1 MKISERA
8 LGMTTSPIR
17 RLGPYA
23 DAAVKR
29 ALGMTTSPIRRLG
42 PYADA
47 AVKAGKKIYRL
58 NIGQPDIATSPK
70 FMEAIRN
77 FDQKVVAY
85 GNSQG
90 DMNLIK
96 AIQKYY
102 DSWNMHY
109 ETKNIYIT
117 NGGSEALELA
127 IFSLCDPGDE
137 ILVFEPYYANYTTF
151 AKLASAKVTAVPTSA
166 EDGYR
171 LPDQATVEKYI
182 NDKTR
187 AILLTNPGNPTGVVY
202 NKQEMDMIAA
212 VVKKYNIALIADEVY
227 REFVYDGTYTSFG
240 TYKDLEQNLIMVDSV
255 SKRYSACG
263 ARIGC
268 VISKNEELCA
278 QFMKLCQ
285 ARLCAPAV
293 EQVGAAALYDTPAS
307 YLEEV
312 NKEYKKRRDTIA
324 AGLAKIPGL
333 VSSQP
338 KGAFYVMVK
347 FPVDDAEKFAIWML
361 QDFEKDGET
370 VMIAP
375 GNGFYATPGKGVDEA
390 RLAYV
395 LKCEDLERAME
406 LLAAAVKEYPGRK
419 I

>member
-1 MKISERA
+1 MKISNRA
-8 LGMTTSPIR
+8 LGMETSPIR
-17 RLGPYA
+17 KLAPYA
-23 DAAVKR
+23 EAAK
-29 ALGMTTSPIRRLG
+29 
-42 PYADA
+42 
-47 AVKAGKKIYRL
+47 KKGKKVYHL

-70 FMEAIRN
+70 FMEAIRK

-90 DMNLIK
+90 DVNLIK

-102 DSWNMHY
+102 EAWGIHY
-109 ETKNIYIT
+109 ETRNIYIT
-117 NGGSEALELA
+117 NGGSEALEMA
-127 IFSLCDPGDE
+127 VFSLCDPGDE
-137 ILVFEPYYANYTTF
+137 ILVFEPFYANYTTF
-151 AKLASAKVTAVPTSA
+151 AKLGSAKITAVPTRA
-166 EDGYR
+166 EDGYCM
-171 LPDQATVEKYI
+171 PDMATIEKYI
-182 NDKTR
+182 NDRTR

-202 NKQEMDMIAA
+202 SKQEMDMIAEI
-212 VVKKYNIALIADEVY
+212 VKKYDIALISDEVY

-240 TYKDLEQNLIMVDSV
+240 TYKELEQNLIMVDSV

-268 VISKNEELCA
+268 VISKNKEFCA

-285 ARLCAPAV
+285 GRLCAPAV
-293 EQVGAAALYDTPAS
+293 EQVGAAALYETPAS

-361 QDFEKDGET
+361 QDFDVNGET

-395 LKCEDLERAME
+395 LNCEDLERAMA
-406 LLAAAVKEYPGRK
+406 LLAEAVKQYPGRK

>member
-8 LGMTTSPIR
+8 LGMTASPIR
-17 RLGPYA
+17 KLVPYA
-23 DAAVKR
+23 DAAK
-29 ALGMTTSPIRRLG
+29 
-42 PYADA
+42 
-47 AVKAGKKIYRL
+47 KKGKKVYHL

-77 FDQKVVAY
+77 FDPKVVAY

-102 DSWNMHY
+102 DAWGIHY
-109 ETKNIYIT
+109 ETKNIFIT
-117 NGGSEALELA
+117 NGGSEALEMA

-137 ILVFEPYYANYTTF
+137 ILVFEPYYANYTSF

-171 LPDQATVEKYI
+171 LPDQATIEKYI
-182 NDKTR
+182 NGKTR

-202 NKQEMDMIAA
+202 TKQEMDMIAA
-212 VVKKYNIALIADEVY
+212 IVKKYNIALIADEVY

-240 TYKDLEQNLIMVDSV
+240 TYEELEQNLIMVDSV

-268 VISKNEELCA
+268 VITKNNDLCA

-285 ARLCAPAV
+285 TRLCVPMV
-293 EQVGAAALYDTPAS
+293 EQVGAAALYETPAS

-333 VSSQP
+333 FSSQP

-347 FPVDDAEKFAIWML
+347 FPVDDAEKFAIWLL
-361 QDFEKDGET
+361 QDFDVNGET

-395 LKCEDLERAME
+395 LKSEDLEKALA
-406 LLAAAVKEYPGRK
+406 LLAEAVKQYPGRT

>member
-8 LGMTTSPIR
+8 LGMTASPIR
-17 RLGPYA
+17 KLVPYA
-23 DAAVKR
+23 DAAK
-29 ALGMTTSPIRRLG
+29 
-42 PYADA
+42 
-47 AVKAGKKIYRL
+47 KKGKKVYHL

-77 FDQKVVAY
+77 FDQKIIAY

-102 DSWNMHY
+102 DSWDIHY
-109 ETKNIYIT
+109 ETKNIFIT
-117 NGGSEALELA
+117 NGGSEALEMA

-182 NDKTR
+182 NDRTR

-202 NKQEMDMIAA
+202 TGQEMDMIAA
-212 VVKKYNIALIADEVY
+212 IVKKYNIALIADEVY

-240 TYKDLEQNLIMVDSV
+240 TYEDLEQNLIMVDSV

-268 VISKNEELCA
+268 VITKNNELCA

-285 ARLCAPAV
+285 ARLCAPMV
-293 EQVGAAALYDTPAS
+293 EQIGAAALYETPAS

-324 AGLAKIPGL
+324 AGLARIPGL

-338 KGAFYVMVK
+338 RGAFYVMVK

-361 QDFEKDGET
+361 QEFDINGET

-375 GNGFYATPGKGVDEA
+375 GNGFYATPGKGVNEA

-395 LKCEDLERAME
+395 LKSEDLEKALA
-406 LLAAAVKEYPGRK
+406 LLAEAVKQYPGRT

>member
-8 LGMTTSPIR
+8 LGMTASPIR
-17 RLGPYA
+17 KLVPYA
-23 DAAVKR
+23 DAAK
-29 ALGMTTSPIRRLG
+29 
-42 PYADA
+42 
-47 AVKAGKKIYRL
+47 KKGKKVYHL

-77 FDQKVVAY
+77 FDQKIIAY

-102 DSWNMHY
+102 DSWDIHY
-109 ETKNIYIT
+109 ETKNIFIT
-117 NGGSEALELA
+117 NGGSEALEMA

-137 ILVFEPYYANYTTF
+137 ILVFEPYYANYTSF

-171 LPDQATVEKYI
+171 LPDQETVEKYI
-182 NDKTR
+182 NDRTR

-202 NKQEMDMIAA
+202 TRQEMDMIAA
-212 VVKKYNIALIADEVY
+212 IVKKYNIALIADEVY

-240 TYKDLEQNLIMVDSV
+240 TYKDLDQNLIMVDSV

-268 VISKNEELCA
+268 VITKNNELCA

-285 ARLCAPAV
+285 TRLCAPMV
-293 EQVGAAALYDTPAS
+293 EQIGAAALYETPAS

-347 FPVDDAEKFAIWML
+347 FPVDDAEKFAIWLL
-361 QDFEKDGET
+361 QDFDINGET

-375 GNGFYATPGKGVDEA
+375 GNGFYATPGKGVNEA

-395 LKCEDLERAME
+395 LKSEDLEKALA
-406 LLAAAVKEYPGRK
+406 LLAEAVKQYPGRT

>member
-1 MKISERA
+1 MKISNRA
-8 LGMTTSPIR
+8 LGMETSPIR
-17 RLGPYA
+17 KLAPYA
-23 DAAVKR
+23 EAAK
-29 ALGMTTSPIRRLG
+29 
-42 PYADA
+42 
-47 AVKAGKKIYRL
+47 KKGKKVYHL

-70 FMEAIRN
+70 FMEAIRS
-77 FDQKVVAY
+77 FDPKVVAY

-102 DSWNMHY
+102 DAWGIHY
-109 ETKNIYIT
+109 ETKNIFIT
-117 NGGSEALELA
+117 NGGSEALEMA

-137 ILVFEPYYANYTTF
+137 ILVFEPYYANYTSF

-171 LPDQATVEKYI
+171 LPDQATIEKYI
-182 NDKTR
+182 NGKTR

-202 NKQEMDMIAA
+202 TKQEMDMIAA
-212 VVKKYNIALIADEVY
+212 IVKKYNIALIADEVY

-240 TYKDLEQNLIMVDSV
+240 TYEELEQNLIMVDSV

-268 VISKNEELCA
+268 VITKNNDLCA

-285 ARLCAPAV
+285 TRLCVPMV
-293 EQVGAAALYDTPAS
+293 EQVGAAALYETPAS

-347 FPVDDAEKFAIWML
+347 FPVDDAEKFAIWLL
-361 QDFEKDGET
+361 QDFDVNGET

-395 LKCEDLERAME
+395 LKSEDLEKALA
-406 LLAAAVKEYPGRK
+406 LLAEAVKQYPGRT

>member
-1 MKISERA
+1 MKISE
-8 LGMTTSPIR
+8 
-17 RLGPYA
+17 
-23 DAAVKR
+23 R

-58 NIGQPDIATSPK
+58 NIGQPDIPTSPK

-96 AIQKYY
+96 AVQKYY
-102 DSWNMHY
+102 DAWDMHY
-109 ETKNIYIT
+109 ETKNIFIT

-127 IFSLCDPGDE
+127 VFSLCDPGDE
-137 ILVFEPYYANYTTF
+137 ILVFEPYYANYTSF

-166 EDGYR
+166 ENGYR
-171 LPDQATVEKYI
+171 LPEQAEVEKYI
-182 NDKTR
+182 NGKTR

-212 VVKKYNIALIADEVY
+212 IVKKYNIALISDEVY
-227 REFVYDGTYTSFG
+227 REFVYDGKYTSFG
-240 TYKDLEQNLIMVDSV
+240 TYKDIEQNLIMIDSV

-268 VISKNEELCA
+268 VLSKNDELCA

-285 ARLCAPAV
+285 ARLCVPTV
-293 EQVGAAALYDTPAS
+293 EQIGAAALYETPAS

-324 AGLAKIPGL
+324 AGLARIPGL

-361 QDFEKDGET
+361 QDFEVNGET

-395 LKCEDLERAME
+395 LKCEDLEKALA
-406 LLAAAVKEYPGRK
+406 LLAEAVKQYPGRK

>member
-8 LGMTTSPIR
+8 LGMTASPIR
-17 RLGPYA
+17 KLVPYA
-23 DAAVKR
+23 DAAK
-29 ALGMTTSPIRRLG
+29 
-42 PYADA
+42 
-47 AVKAGKKIYRL
+47 KKGKKVYHL

-77 FDQKVVAY
+77 FDPKVVAY

-102 DSWNMHY
+102 DAWGIHY
-109 ETKNIYIT
+109 ETKNIFIT
-117 NGGSEALELA
+117 NGGSEALEMA

-137 ILVFEPYYANYTTF
+137 ILVFEPYYANYTSF

-171 LPDQATVEKYI
+171 LPDQATIEKYI
-182 NDKTR
+182 NGKTR

-202 NKQEMDMIAA
+202 TKREMDMIAA
-212 VVKKYNIALIADEVY
+212 IVKKYNIALIADEVY

-240 TYKDLEQNLIMVDSV
+240 TYEELEQNLIMVDSV

-268 VISKNEELCA
+268 VITKNNDLCA

-285 ARLCAPAV
+285 TRLCVPMV
-293 EQVGAAALYDTPAS
+293 EQVGAAALYETPAS

-347 FPVDDAEKFAIWML
+347 FPVDDAEKFAIWLL
-361 QDFEKDGET
+361 QDFDVNGET

-395 LKCEDLERAME
+395 LKSEDLEKALA
-406 LLAAAVKEYPGRK
+406 LLAEAVKQYPGRT

>member
-8 LGMTTSPIR
+8 LGMTASPIR
-17 RLGPYA
+17 KLVPYA
-23 DAAVKR
+23 DAAK
-29 ALGMTTSPIRRLG
+29 
-42 PYADA
+42 
-47 AVKAGKKIYRL
+47 KKGKKVYHL

-77 FDQKVVAY
+77 FDPKVVAY

-102 DSWNMHY
+102 DAWGIHY
-109 ETKNIYIT
+109 ETKNIFIT
-117 NGGSEALELA
+117 NGGSEALEMA

-137 ILVFEPYYANYTTF
+137 ILVFEPYYANYTSF

-171 LPDQATVEKYI
+171 LPDQATIEKYI
-182 NDKTR
+182 NGKTR

-202 NKQEMDMIAA
+202 TRQEMDMIAA
-212 VVKKYNIALIADEVY
+212 IVKKYNIALIADEVY

-240 TYKDLEQNLIMVDSV
+240 TYEELEQNLIMVDSV

-268 VISKNEELCA
+268 VITKNNDLCA

-285 ARLCAPAV
+285 TRLCVPMV
-293 EQVGAAALYDTPAS
+293 EQVGAAALYETPAS

-347 FPVDDAEKFAIWML
+347 FPVDDAAKFAIWLL
-361 QDFEKDGET
+361 QDFDVNGET

-395 LKCEDLERAME
+395 LKSEDLEKALA
-406 LLAAAVKEYPGRK
+406 LLAESVKQYPGRT

>member
-8 LGMTTSPIR
+8 LGMETSPIR
-17 RLGPYA
+17 KLAPYA
-23 DAAVKR
+23 EAAKQ
-29 ALGMTTSPIRRLG
+29 
-42 PYADA
+42 
-47 AVKAGKKIYRL
+47 KGKKIYHL

-70 FMEAIRN
+70 FMEAIRQ

-90 DMNLIK
+90 DPNLIK

-102 DSWNMHY
+102 DDWGMHY

-117 NGGSEALELA
+117 NGGSEALEMA
-127 IFSLCDPGDE
+127 VFSLCDPGDE

-151 AKLASAKVTAVPTSA
+151 AKLGTAKITAVPTSA

-202 NKQEMDMIAA
+202 NKQEMDMIAE
-212 VVKKYNIALIADEVY
+212 VIKKYNIALISDEVY

-240 TYKDLEQNLIMVDSV
+240 TYKELEQNLIMVDSV

-268 VISKNEELCA
+268 IITKNTELCA

-361 QDFEKDGET
+361 QDFDMNGET

-395 LKCEDLERAME
+395 LNCEDLEKAMA
-406 LLAAAVKEYPGRK
+406 LLAEAVKQYPGRK

>member
-8 LGMTTSPIR
+8 LGMTASPIR
-17 RLGPYA
+17 KLVPYA
-23 DAAVKR
+23 DAAK
-29 ALGMTTSPIRRLG
+29 
-42 PYADA
+42 
-47 AVKAGKKIYRL
+47 KKGKKVYHL

-77 FDQKVVAY
+77 FDPKVVAY

-102 DSWNMHY
+102 DAWGIHY

-117 NGGSEALELA
+117 NGGSEALEMA

-137 ILVFEPYYANYTTF
+137 ILVFEPYYANYTSF

-171 LPDQATVEKYI
+171 LPDQATIEKYI
-182 NDKTR
+182 NGKTR

-202 NKQEMDMIAA
+202 TRQEMDMIAA
-212 VVKKYNIALIADEVY
+212 IVKKYNIALIADEVY

-240 TYKDLEQNLIMVDSV
+240 TYEELEQNLIMVDSV

-268 VISKNEELCA
+268 VITKNNDLCA

-285 ARLCAPAV
+285 TRLCVPMV
-293 EQVGAAALYDTPAS
+293 EQVGAAALYETPAS

-347 FPVDDAEKFAIWML
+347 FPVDDAEKFAIWLL
-361 QDFEKDGET
+361 QDFDINGET

-395 LKCEDLERAME
+395 LKSEDLEKALA
-406 LLAAAVKEYPGRK
+406 LLAEAVKQYPGRT

>member
-23 DAAVKR
+23 E
-29 ALGMTTSPIRRLG
+29 
-42 PYADA
+42 A

-109 ETKNIYIT
+109 ETKNIFVT

-127 IFSLCDPGDE
+127 VFSLCDPGDE

-171 LPDQATVEKYI
+171 LPDKATVEKYI
-182 NDKTR
+182 NEKTR

-202 NKQEMDMIAA
+202 NKQEMDMIAEI
-212 VVKKYNIALIADEVY
+212 VKKYNIALIADEVY

-240 TYKDLEQNLIMVDSV
+240 TYKDLDQNLIMIDSV

-268 VISKNEELCA
+268 VLSKNDELCA

-285 ARLCAPAV
+285 ARLCAPTV
-293 EQVGAAALYDTPAS
+293 EQIGAAALYDTPAS

-324 AGLAKIPGL
+324 AGLARIPGL

-361 QDFEKDGET
+361 QDFEKNGET

-395 LKCEDLERAME
+395 LNCEDLERAME
-406 LLAAAVKEYPGRK
+406 LLAVAVKEYPGRT

>member
-1 MKISERA
+1 MKISERT
-8 LGMTTSPIR
+8 LGMTASPIR
-17 RLGPYA
+17 KLVPYA
-23 DAAVKR
+23 DAAK
-29 ALGMTTSPIRRLG
+29 
-42 PYADA
+42 
-47 AVKAGKKIYRL
+47 KKGKKVYHL

-70 FMEAIRN
+70 FMEAIRKI
-77 FDQKVVAY
+77 DEKVVAY
-85 GNSQG
+85 GNSLG
-90 DMNLIK
+90 DINLIK

-102 DSWNMHY
+102 DSWDIHY
-109 ETKNIYIT
+109 ETKNIFIT
-117 NGGSEALELA
+117 NGGSEALEMA
-127 IFSLCDPGDE
+127 MFSLCDPGDE
-137 ILVFEPYYANYTTF
+137 ILVFEPYYANYTSF
-151 AKLASAKVTAVPTSA
+151 AKLASAEVRAVPTSA

-171 LPDQATVEKYI
+171 LPDQATIEKYI
-182 NDKTR
+182 NDRTR

-202 NKQEMDMIAA
+202 TKQEMDIIADI
-212 VVKKYNIALIADEVY
+212 VKKYNIALIADEVY

-240 TYKDLEQNLIMVDSV
+240 TYKDLDQNLIMVDSV

-268 VISKNEELCA
+268 VITKNEELCA
-278 QFMKLCQ
+278 QFVKLCQ
-285 ARLCAPAV
+285 TRLCAPMV
-293 EQVGAAALYDTPAS
+293 EQIGAAALYETPAS

-347 FPVDDAEKFAIWML
+347 FPVDDAEKFAIWLL
-361 QDFEKDGET
+361 QDFDINGET

-395 LKCEDLERAME
+395 LKSEDLENALA
-406 LLAAAVKEYPGRK
+406 LLAEAVKQYPGRT

>member
-1 MKISERA
+1 MKFSRRIEACRP
-8 LGMTTSPIR
+8 SPIR
-17 RLGPYA
+17 KFLPYEQT
-23 DAAVKR
+23 AA
-29 ALGMTTSPIRRLG
+29 
-42 PYADA
+42 A
-47 AVKAGKKIYRL
+47 AGRTVYHL

-102 DSWNMHY
+102 DSWDMHY
-109 ETKNIYIT
+109 ETKNIFIT

-171 LPDQATVEKYI
+171 LPDQDTVEKYI
-182 NDKTR
+182 NVKTR

-202 NKQEMDMIAA
+202 NKQEMDMIAE

-268 VISKNEELCA
+268 VLSKNEELCA

-285 ARLCAPAV
+285 ARLCAPTV
-293 EQVGAAALYDTPAS
+293 EQIGAAALYDTPAS

-324 AGLAKIPGL
+324 AGLARIPGL

-361 QDFEKDGET
+361 QDFEKNGET

-395 LKCEDLERAME
+395 LNCEDLERAME
-406 LLAAAVKEYPGRK
+406 LLAAAVQEYPGRK

>member
-23 DAAVKR
+23 E
-29 ALGMTTSPIRRLG
+29 
-42 PYADA
+42 A

-70 FMEAIRN
+70 FMEAIRD

-109 ETKNIYIT
+109 ETKNIFVT

-127 IFSLCDPGDE
+127 VFSLCDPGDE

-171 LPDQATVEKYI
+171 LPDKATVEKYI
-182 NDKTR
+182 NEKTR

-202 NKQEMDMIAA
+202 NKQEMDMIAEII
-212 VVKKYNIALIADEVY
+212 KKYNIALIADEVY

-240 TYKDLEQNLIMVDSV
+240 TYKDLDQNLIMIDSV

-268 VISKNEELCA
+268 VLSKNDELCA

-285 ARLCAPAV
+285 ARLCAPTV
-293 EQVGAAALYDTPAS
+293 EQIGAAALYDTPAS

-324 AGLAKIPGL
+324 AGLARIPGL

-361 QDFEKDGET
+361 QDFEKNGET

-395 LKCEDLERAME
+395 LNCEDLERSME
-406 LLAAAVKEYPGRK
+406 LLAAAVKEYPGRT

>member
-1 MKISERA
+1 MKISNRA

-17 RLGPYA
+17 RLVPYA
-23 DAAVKR
+23 DAAK
-29 ALGMTTSPIRRLG
+29 
-42 PYADA
+42 
-47 AVKAGKKIYRL
+47 KKGKKVYHL

-70 FMEAIRN
+70 FMEAIRK

-102 DSWNMHY
+102 DAWDIHY
-109 ETKNIYIT
+109 ETKNIFIT
-117 NGGSEALELA
+117 NGGSEALEMA
-127 IFSLCDPGDE
+127 IFGLCDPGDE

-151 AKLASAKVTAVPTSA
+151 AKLASAKITAVPTSA
-166 EDGYR
+166 EAGYC

-202 NKQEMDMIAA
+202 SKQEMDMIAE
-212 VVKKYNIALIADEVY
+212 VVKKYNLALIADEVY

-240 TYKDLEQNLIMVDSV
+240 TYKDLEQNLIMIDSV

-268 VISKNEELCA
+268 VITKNDELCA

-285 ARLCAPAV
+285 ARLCVPTV
-293 EQVGAAALYDTPAS
+293 EQIGAAALYDTPAS

-361 QDFEKDGET
+361 QDFDVNGET

-395 LKCEDLERAME
+395 LNCEDLAKAMA
-406 LLAAAVKEYPGRK
+406 LLAEAVKQYPGRK

>member
-1 MKISERA
+1 MKISE
-8 LGMTTSPIR
+8 
-17 RLGPYA
+17 
-23 DAAVKR
+23 R

-285 ARLCAPAV
+285 ARLCAPTV
-293 EQVGAAALYDTPAS
+293 EQIGAAALYDTPAS

>member
-8 LGMTTSPIR
+8 LGMTASPIR
-17 RLGPYA
+17 KLVPYA
-23 DAAVKR
+23 DAAK
-29 ALGMTTSPIRRLG
+29 
-42 PYADA
+42 
-47 AVKAGKKIYRL
+47 KKGKKVYHL

-70 FMEAIRN
+70 FMEAIRS
-77 FDQKVVAY
+77 FDPKVVAY

-102 DSWNMHY
+102 DAWGIHY
-109 ETKNIYIT
+109 ETKNIFIT
-117 NGGSEALELA
+117 NGGSEALEMA

-137 ILVFEPYYANYTTF
+137 ILVFEPYYANYTSF

-171 LPDQATVEKYI
+171 LPDQATIEKYI
-182 NDKTR
+182 NGKTR

-202 NKQEMDMIAA
+202 TRQEMDMIAA
-212 VVKKYNIALIADEVY
+212 IVKKYNIALIADEVY

-240 TYKDLEQNLIMVDSV
+240 TYEELEQNLIMVDSV

-268 VISKNEELCA
+268 VITKNNDLCA

-285 ARLCAPAV
+285 TRLCVPMV
-293 EQVGAAALYDTPAS
+293 EQVGAAALYETPAS

-347 FPVDDAEKFAIWML
+347 FPVDDAEKFAIWLL
-361 QDFEKDGET
+361 QDFDVNGET

-395 LKCEDLERAME
+395 LKSEDLEKALA
-406 LLAAAVKEYPGRK
+406 LLAEAVKQYPGRT

>member
-1 MKISERA
+1 MKISE
-8 LGMTTSPIR
+8 
-17 RLGPYA
+17 
-23 DAAVKR
+23 R

-171 LPDQATVEKYI
+171 LPDQTTVEKYI

-268 VISKNEELCA
+268 VLSKNEELCA

-285 ARLCAPAV
+285 ARLCAPTV
-293 EQVGAAALYDTPAS
+293 EQIGAAALYDTPAS

>member
-8 LGMTTSPIR
+8 LGMTASPIR
-17 RLGPYA
+17 KLVPYA
-23 DAAVKR
+23 DAAK
-29 ALGMTTSPIRRLG
+29 
-42 PYADA
+42 
-47 AVKAGKKIYRL
+47 KKGKKVYHL

-77 FDQKVVAY
+77 FDQKIIAY

-102 DSWNMHY
+102 DSWDIHY
-109 ETKNIYIT
+109 ETKNIFIT
-117 NGGSEALELA
+117 NGGSEALEMA

-182 NDKTR
+182 NDRTR

-202 NKQEMDMIAA
+202 TRQEMDMIAA
-212 VVKKYNIALIADEVY
+212 IVKKYNIALIADEVY

-240 TYKDLEQNLIMVDSV
+240 TYEDLEQNLIMVDSV

-268 VISKNEELCA
+268 VITKNNELCA

-285 ARLCAPAV
+285 TRLCAPMV
-293 EQVGAAALYDTPAS
+293 EQIGAAALYETPAS

-347 FPVDDAEKFAIWML
+347 FPVDDAEKFAIWLL
-361 QDFEKDGET
+361 QDFDINGET

-375 GNGFYATPGKGVDEA
+375 GNGFYATPGKGVNEA

-395 LKCEDLERAME
+395 LKSEDLEKALA
-406 LLAAAVKEYPGRK
+406 LLAEAVKQYPGRT

>member
-23 DAAVKR
+23 E
-29 ALGMTTSPIRRLG
+29 
-42 PYADA
+42 A

-70 FMEAIRN
+70 FMEAIRD

-109 ETKNIYIT
+109 ETKNIFVT

-127 IFSLCDPGDE
+127 VFSLCDPGDE

-171 LPDQATVEKYI
+171 LPDKATVEKYI
-182 NDKTR
+182 NEKTR

-202 NKQEMDMIAA
+202 NKQEMDMIAEI
-212 VVKKYNIALIADEVY
+212 VKKYNIALIADEVY

-240 TYKDLEQNLIMVDSV
+240 TYKDLDQNLIMIDSV

-268 VISKNEELCA
+268 VLSKNDELCA

-285 ARLCAPAV
+285 ARLCAPTV
-293 EQVGAAALYDTPAS
+293 EQIGAAALYDTPAS

-324 AGLAKIPGL
+324 AGLARIPGL

-361 QDFEKDGET
+361 QDFEKNGET

-395 LKCEDLERAME
+395 LNCEDLEKAME
-406 LLAAAVKEYPGRK
+406 LLAAAVKEYPGRT